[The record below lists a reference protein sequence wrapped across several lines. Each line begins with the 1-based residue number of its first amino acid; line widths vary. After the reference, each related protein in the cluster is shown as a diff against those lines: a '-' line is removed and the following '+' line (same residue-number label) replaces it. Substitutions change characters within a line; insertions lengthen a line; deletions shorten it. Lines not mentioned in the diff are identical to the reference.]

1 MKKPKNVKEKIPLFA
16 SEKAESDFWDRVDST
31 DYFPSKGSVRL
42 QMPKRTK
49 NISLRLPQRLIDRLK
64 KLAALKDVPYQS
76 LLKVYLDEKVREEI
90 SLLARG

>member
-1 MKKPKNVKEKIPLFA
+1 MKKPKIVKTIPLFL
-16 SEKAESDFWDRVDST
+16 SEKAESDFWDRADSM
-31 DYFPSKGSVRL
+31 DYFLAKGNVRL

-90 SLLARG
+90 SLLARA